1 MNGAAAGLS
10 FVFVGRVV
18 GVVTVTGTVAGRL
31 ELERLFR
38 WRRNTEIVLRKMVPQ
53 VRANDPRCKVL
64 TVSEHRVDHTS
75 NDKKRV

>member
-18 GVVTVTGTVAGRL
+18 GVVTETGTVAARL

-38 WRRNTEIVLRKMVPQ
+38 WRGNTEIVLRKMVLQ

-64 TVSEHRVDHTS
+64 TVSEHRVDHS